1 MKDCTKFFH
10 LFPLF
15 FIAIIFS
22 CNTDHIALDGGVA
35 FTFDDNHV
43 DDWFSL
49 RDFFLEYQVKAT
61 FFVSNFDKLEDREI
75 VLLDTLQSDGHEIG
89 CHGYRHMSV
98 ERDYDSDPSR
108 TSEYLQNEIL
118 PAVEVMNKNDFHPVS
133 FAYPFGHRNPSYDL
147 ALLKHFTHL
156 RATVYPKHAN
166 TVKKAFYSCVKDSGL
181 VYGLGIDD
189 QYGLT
194 QKDLDKALIKAH
206 KDGRILILYA
216 HRIGSGKSDEN
227 SLSIDVLKTVIE
239 KASELQL
246 QFYTISEIENQC
258 VNSSIELVEGDLK
271 YYRSIIF

>member
-1 MKDCTKFFH
+1 MKDYIKLFH
-10 LFPLF
+10 FFPLLSGFF

-22 CNTDHIALDGGVA
+22 CNNDHIDLDGGVA
-35 FTFDDNHV
+35 FTFDDDHV

-49 RDFFLEYQVKAT
+49 RDLFLEYQVKAT

-216 HRIGSGKSDEN
+216 HKVGPGKSDEN

-246 QFYTISEIENQC
+246 QFYTIPEIEDQC
-258 VNSSIELVEGDLK
+258 FAL
-271 YYRSIIF
+271 

>member
-1 MKDCTKFFH
+1 MKDYTKFFH

-15 FIAIIFS
+15 FIVFIFS
-22 CNTDHIALDGGVA
+22 CNTDHIDLDGGVA

-61 FFVSNFDKLEDREI
+61 FFVSNFDKLKDREI

-108 TSEYLQNEIL
+108 ISEYLQNEIL
-118 PAVEVMNKNDFHPVS
+118 PAVEVMEKNGFHPVS

-156 RATVYPKHAN
+156 RASVYPRNSSSVKY
-166 TVKKAFYSCVKDSGL
+166 TKKAFYSCTKDSGL

-189 QYGLT
+189 HYAIQR
-194 QKDLDKALIKAH
+194 KDLEGALRTAH
-206 KDGRILILYA
+206 RDGKILILYA
-216 HRIGSGKSDEN
+216 HRIEAQVEKY
-227 SLSIDVLKTVIE
+227 SLSIDDLKNLIE
-239 KASELQL
+239 VASELQL
-246 QFYTISEIENQC
+246 PFYTLSAIENQC
-258 VNSSIELVEGDLK
+258 STL
-271 YYRSIIF
+271 